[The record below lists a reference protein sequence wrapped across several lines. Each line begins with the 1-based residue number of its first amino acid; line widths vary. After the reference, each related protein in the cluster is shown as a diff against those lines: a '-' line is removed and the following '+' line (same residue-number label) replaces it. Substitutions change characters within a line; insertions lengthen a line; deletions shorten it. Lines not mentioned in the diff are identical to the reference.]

1 MGIGIHRWRDL
12 FGPLSLAAY
21 VAWIA
26 VWLTLGE
33 PRALLAGSRWLSP
46 LAMLLFLS
54 AFTLEQLLPKQG
66 ARTTFLALAAVM
78 AATALLVIALHP
90 VSGAPILLVLLAG
103 MLGAQLQGWA
113 LVIPLAMVSL
123 GMAAILLG
131 TTAASTR
138 FVMTSVVAYASFQAF
153 AAVVLSYARR
163 AEEATDQLRASHAE
177 LMATRSLLAAS
188 SRDQE
193 RLRLSRELH
202 DVAGHSLTALKLNLG
217 ALARDPRQPDPE
229 RAALCAGLA
238 DDLLQ
243 NLRRV
248 VARMRTH
255 DGMDLREA
263 IERLAAPYPTPRL
276 HLEIADGAEVDDIER
291 AEAILRTVQEGLT
304 NAARHSG
311 AANLWVV
318 LQRDGD
324 RLQLELR
331 DDGRGAVALAPGNG
345 LAGMRERLQSV
356 GGGLDIEPG
365 RASGLRLH
373 AWLPGRAARVDIDA

>member
-21 VAWIA
+21 VAWFA
-26 VWLTLGE
+26 VWLTLGT
-33 PRALLAGSRWLSP
+33 PRPLLAGSGLLSP
-46 LAMLLFLS
+46 LAMLLFLA

-66 ARTTFLALAAVM
+66 ARRSFLLLAAVM
-78 AATALLVIALHP
+78 AAAALLVIALHP
-90 VSGAPILLVLLAG
+90 TSGAPILLVLLAG
-103 MLGAQLQGWA
+103 MLGAQLQGWT
-113 LVIPLAMVSL
+113 LFLPLMLVSL

-138 FVMTSVVAYASFQAF
+138 YVLVTVTAYASFQAF

-163 AEEATDQLRASHAE
+163 AEEATEQLRASHAE

-229 RAALCAGLA
+229 RTALCAGLA
-238 DDLLQ
+238 NDLLQ

-248 VARMRTH
+248 VASMRTQ

-263 IERLAAPYPTPRL
+263 IEHLAAPYPTPRL
-276 HLEIADGAEVDDIER
+276 HLEIADDAQVDDLER

-324 RLQLELR
+324 RLRLELR
-331 DDGRGAVALAPGNG
+331 DDGRGAVMLAPGNG
-345 LAGMRERLQSV
+345 LAGMRERLQAA
-356 GGGLDIEPG
+356 GGGLDIEA
-365 RASGLRLH
+365 RAASGLCLH
-373 AWLPGRAARVDIDA
+373 AWLPAHASRAGIDA

>member
-1 MGIGIHRWRDL
+1 MEIGLHRWRDL

-21 VAWIA
+21 AAWTA
-26 VWLTLGE
+26 VWLTLGV
-33 PRALLAGSRWLSP
+33 PRPLVFGAEWLSP
-46 LAMLLFLS
+46 LAMLLFLA
-54 AFTLEQLLPKQG
+54 AFVLEQLLPKQG
-66 ARTTFLALAAVM
+66 ARRTFLLLGAVM

-90 VSGAPILLVLLAG
+90 TSGAPILLVLLAG
-103 MLGAQLQGWA
+103 MLGAQLQGWM
-113 LVIPLAMVSL
+113 LFVPLAVTSL
-123 GMAAILLG
+123 GMAAVLLG

-138 FVMTSVVAYASFQAF
+138 YVLISVVAYASFQAF

-163 AEEATDQLRASHAE
+163 AEEATEQLRASHAE

-238 DDLLQ
+238 DELLQ

-248 VARMRTH
+248 VARMRTQ

-276 HLEIADGAEVDDIER
+276 HLQIDDDAEVDDIER

-324 RLQLELR
+324 RLRLELR
-331 DDGRGAVALAPGNG
+331 DDGRGAATLAPGNG
-345 LAGMRERLQSV
+345 LAGMRERLQAA
-356 GGGLDIEPG
+356 GGGLDIDA
-365 RASGLRLH
+365 RAASGLCLH